1 MMCSCLIY
9 QVTPPH
15 PPPTCGGEDKG
26 GGWLDESSNYTKI
39 NGLSHYRV
47 IRDRPFPSPRNRRN
61 EMDLATHT
69 LTGLLLSRT
78 GINEPLGRPAKV
90 ALVVGAVLP
99 DIDFVAGLN
108 GGLSTLRFHR
118 DLTHSFFG
126 GFLLAMALAGLI
138 YWLSSTR
145 RYWPLVGLSYLG
157 ILSHIFLDVI
167 TSFGTQV
174 LSPFSRAR
182 YALDLV
188 SIIDPY
194 FTAILAFSFLMTY
207 LWRRKAPFF
216 ARIGF
221 IALGAYL
228 ILSSYNHSRAL
239 EKGFLSARA
248 QGVTGIKRAAA
259 LPRFYGPFNW
269 AVLIQTENAIYR
281 SRLNLLDSSPI
292 HWEAFY
298 SSPSNPFIQRAEG
311 LQEVRTF
318 LWFSRFPL
326 VVYRNYGEG
335 HIVEYADLRF
345 GRAGPHSPFFLRV
358 VMDRDGDVKVIES
371 PPPLLR
377 RVVNILL
384 RR

>member
-1 MMCSCLIY
+1 MDCHITALF
-9 QVTPPH
+9 
-15 PPPTCGGEDKG
+15 G
-26 GGWLDESSNYTKI
+26 I
-39 NGLSHYRV
+39 N
-47 IRDRPFPSPRNRRN
+47 PFLPQGNRRN
-61 EMDLATHT
+61 RMDLATHT

-78 GINEPLGRPAKV
+78 GINGPLGRPAKV

-99 DIDFVAGLN
+99 DIDFIAGLN
-108 GGLSTLRFHR
+108 GGISTLRFHR

-126 GFLLAMALAGLI
+126 SFLLAMALAGLV
-138 YWLSSTR
+138 YWFSSTKR
-145 RYWPLVGLSYLG
+145 FWALAGLSYLG
-157 ILSHIFLDVI
+157 VLSHIFLDVI
-167 TSFGTQV
+167 TSFGTQI
-174 LSPFSRAR
+174 LSPFSRTR

-194 FTAILAFSFLMTY
+194 FTAILAFSLLMTF
-207 LWRRKAPFF
+207 LFRRKASLF

-221 IALGAYL
+221 IALVAYL

-239 EKGFLSARA
+239 EKGFLSART

-269 AVLIQTENAIYR
+269 AVLIQTEKAIYR

-298 SSPSNPFIQRAEG
+298 SSPSNPFTQRAEG
-311 LQEVRTF
+311 LQEVKTF

-326 VVYRNYGEG
+326 VTYRDSGEG
-335 HIVEYADLRF
+335 HIVEYSDLRF
-345 GRAGPHSPFFLRV
+345 GQAGPHSPFFLRV

-377 RVVNILL
+377 RLVHILM